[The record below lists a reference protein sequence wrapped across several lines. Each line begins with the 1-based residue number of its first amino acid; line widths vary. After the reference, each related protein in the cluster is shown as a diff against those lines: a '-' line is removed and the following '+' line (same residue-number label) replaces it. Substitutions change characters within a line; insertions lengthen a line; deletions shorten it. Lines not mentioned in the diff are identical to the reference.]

1 MRMIDLR
8 SDTIT
13 QPTPAMRRA
22 MANAEV
28 GDDVFGEDPTVNLLE
43 ETVAERLN
51 KEAALFVASGTMAN
65 LVSQLVHCAR
75 GDEVILGDQSHI
87 FFYEQGG
94 ASVVGGIHPRTVTN
108 QPDGK
113 IDLQDIKTAIRTD
126 DIHFPKTSLILL
138 ENTHNRC
145 NGCPIDADYMN
156 AVGKLAKSYGL
167 KIHVDGARLFNA
179 AIAQDVEAHNLVKA
193 ADSVSI
199 CLSKGLAAPV
209 GSLVCGTREFIK
221 TARRA
226 RKIVGGG
233 MRQAGVLA
241 AAGVVAINEMVARLK
256 DDHGNAKT
264 LAKGLAEIDGLS
276 IDPDDVKTNILFFE
290 LTRSDITTQ
299 MLAEKLNSKGI
310 RLLTSEPNKL
320 RAVTNYH
327 ITLNDIDMVLNVVAD
342 VLKSL

>member
-1 MRMIDLR
+1 MRIIDLR

-43 ETVAERLN
+43 DTVAERLN

-65 LVSQLVHCAR
+65 LVSQLAHCAR

-94 ASVVGGIHPRTVTN
+94 SSALGGIHPRTVSN

-113 IDLQDIKTAIRTD
+113 ISLQDIKTAIRTD
-126 DIHFPKTSLILL
+126 DIHFPKTALILL

-156 AVGKLAKSYGL
+156 SVGEIAKFYGL

-179 AIAQDVEAHNLVKA
+179 AIALDVEARMLVED

-209 GSLVCGTREFIK
+209 GSVLCGTREFIN

-226 RKIVGGG
+226 RKILGGG
-233 MRQAGVLA
+233 MRQAGILA
-241 AAGVVAINEMVARLK
+241 AAGIVALNEMVARLK
-256 DDHGNAKT
+256 DDHDNAKV
-264 LAKGLAEIDGLS
+264 LAKGLAEIDGLN
-276 IDPDDVKTNILFFE
+276 IDPDGVKTNIVFFE
-290 LTRSDITTQ
+290 ITRSGMTAQ
-299 MLAEKLNSKGI
+299 MLAEKLNNKGI
-310 RLLTSEPNKL
+310 RLLTSESNKL

-327 ITLNDIDMVLNVVAD
+327 ITRNDIDVVLNVLPNA
-342 VLKSL
+342 LKS